1 MEDRLVGTVLSGRYR
16 LLDLV
21 GSGGMAKVYKAEDI
35 LENRLVAIKMLRDE
49 YVGND
54 EFRKRFLNESRAITM
69 LVHRNIVD
77 VFDVNFDE
85 NCPYIVMELIEGITL
100 KDYMKK
106 KSPLPLREALLYC
119 GQILSALRHA
129 HERGVVHRDIKP
141 QNIMLLN
148 DGVVKVTD
156 FGIAQVSNF
165 ETVTHDSSAV
175 GSVHYV
181 SPEQARGRVADD
193 RSDIYS
199 TGIMLYEMVTGTLP
213 FTGENPV
220 SVALKQVQEEPKRP
234 RQINPEIPVG
244 LEQIIMKAMRKK
256 PDERYSN
263 AREMQHD
270 IVRFLEDQQVVFD
283 YPDGFGSV
291 RKPENKKQKTA
302 GTGKKILTEK
312 QIIRKNRMIAA
323 LSGIFLALVLV
334 VTGTFVMFTM
344 VQRLG
349 ASLLDIPQLVGRTLS
364 EVQKD
369 KQVTDH
375 FNLVIEER
383 NDSVVAAGIII
394 EQTPAE
400 GRYSSGT
407 EMKVIVSKGPR
418 MTTVPAVTNLVADQA
433 AAQLKSNELS
443 CEKLTEVSASVE
455 KGHVIRCE
463 PADGSS
469 VPVGTTVKIF
479 VAASGTDNMVKVPDV
494 RGLSRDSA
502 MAALYAKNLDVTTQ
516 ETYSDTVESGLV
528 ISQSLEELSEVEA
541 GSKITIYI
549 SKGKQTE

>member
-1 MEDRLVGTVLSGRYR
+1 MEDRLTGTVLSGRYKIIG
-16 LLDLV
+16 LV
-21 GSGGMAKVYKAEDI
+21 GTGGMAKVYKAEDT

-49 YVGND
+49 YIGND

-100 KDYMKK
+100 KEYMSK
-106 KSPLPLREALLYC
+106 KSPLPIKEALLYC

-141 QNIMLLN
+141 QNIMLLS

-181 SPEQARGRVADD
+181 SPEQAKGRVADD

-199 TGIMLYEMVTGTLP
+199 TGVMLYEMVTGSLP

-234 RQINPEIPVG
+234 RQINPKIPVG
-244 LEQIIMKAMRKK
+244 LEQIIMRAMRKK
-256 PDERYSN
+256 PDERYLN
-263 AREMQHD
+263 AKEMQHD
-270 IVRFLEDQQVVFD
+270 IVLFLENEDIVFE

-291 RKPENKKQKTA
+291 KAPVTKKQKNE
-302 GTGKKILTEK
+302 KKPLTEK
-312 QIIRKNRMIAA
+312 QIIQKNRMIAA
-323 LSGIFLALVLV
+323 LSGVLSAFVLV
-334 VTGTFVMFTM
+334 VVGIFVMFTM
-344 VQRLG
+344 VSKLS
-349 ASLLDIPQLVGRTLS
+349 ATLLDVPQLVGRTLS

-369 KQVTDH
+369 KQVTDY
-375 FNLVIEER
+375 FELVIEER
-383 NDSVVAAGIII
+383 NDDVVAAGIII
-394 EQTPAE
+394 EQTPSE

-407 EMKVIVSKGPR
+407 EMKVIVSRGPR
-418 MTTVPAVTNLVADQA
+418 MTTVPAVTNLSADQA
-433 AAQLKSNELS
+433 MAQIKSNQLS
-443 CEKLTEVSASVE
+443 YEKITEVNASVE
-455 KGHVIRCE
+455 KGHVIRCD
-463 PADGSS
+463 PADGTS
-469 VPVGTTVKIF
+469 VPVGTTVKIYI
-479 VAASGTDNMVKVPDV
+479 AASGTDNMVKVPDV
-494 RGLSRDSA
+494 RGLSRDAA
-502 MAALYAKNLDVTTQ
+502 MAQLYAKNLDVTAQ
-516 ETYSDTVESGLV
+516 EQYSDTVAPGVV
-528 ISQSLEELSEVEA
+528 ISQSLEELSEVES

-549 SKGKQTE
+549 SKGKQS